1 MKIVV
6 TGNLGFIGSHL
17 SDKLVELGH
26 EVIGIDDYSTGL
38 EANQNPMVKTHF
50 IDIGSI
56 FALSQLIEVFEG
68 CDYVFHCA
76 AKARVQPSFKE
87 PVKYHKT
94 NVNGTLNCLEA
105 ARISGIKRFIY
116 SSSSSVYGDA
126 ITDMERNSESDE
138 PSPMSP
144 YALTKLQGEQWCQHY
159 AWYHDLP
166 TISLRYFCVYG
177 DRMIEDGPYKSALGA
192 MLKCKRE
199 NSTFQI
205 YGTGHHT
212 RDFTF
217 VGDVVDANIMAM
229 NNPFE
234 GRSHLGQIYNIGS
247 GKDYSIQELCEF
259 LKLKTESIPGVKEPF
274 STLSDNKLAAV
285 ELGWKPTME
294 LTQWLKTKI

>member
-1 MKIVV
+1 MVV
-6 TGNLGFIGSHL
+6 TGNLGLIGSHL

-26 EVIGIDDYSTGL
+26 EVIGVDDYSTGL
-38 EANQNPMVKTHF
+38 EANRNPMVKTHF

-87 PVKYHKT
+87 PLKYHKA

-105 ARISGIKRFIY
+105 ARINGVKRFIY
-116 SSSSSVYGDA
+116 SSSSSVYG
-126 ITDMERNSESDE
+126 E
-138 PSPMSP
+138 PADVDPSNELDNPYPMSP

-159 AWYHDLP
+159 AWYHNLP

-177 DRMIEDGPYKSALGA
+177 DRMIEEGPYKSALGA

-205 YGTGHHT
+205 HGGGHQT

-217 VGDVVDANIMAM
+217 VGDVVRANLLAM
-229 NNPFE
+229 ENGIIGE
-234 GRSHLGQIYNIGS
+234 VYNIGS
-247 GKDYSIQELCEF
+247 GHNYSILELCEF
-259 LKLKTESIPGVKEPF
+259 LKLKTETIPGVKEPF
-274 STLSDNKLAAV
+274 STLARNTKAAEELEWIPAV
-285 ELGWKPTME
+285 ELK
-294 LTQWLKTKI
+294 QWLKTKI